1 MGKVLRALRSSPL
14 LAPLADDELL
24 TVAEASQEMI
34 CEPERSIFAQGGWDE
49 RVYILQ
55 EGKVAMHVRLRPGS
69 RCGGEAA
76 AVIDHPGQAFD
87 WSALVDEDRLS
98 VRARCAER
106 TRLIAIDL
114 KRLTHPVRLLILKR
128 LVFYLFAFLQELRLC
143 PFNLADLVELY
154 GSSRL

>member
-1 MGKVLRALRSSPL
+1 MGKVLAALRNSPL

-34 CEPERSIFAQGGWDE
+34 CEPETSIFAQGGWDE

-55 EGKVAMHVRLRPGS
+55 EGKVATHVSLRPGS

-76 AVIDHPGQAFD
+76 AVIDHPGQAFG

-98 VRARCAER
+98 VRARCVER
-106 TRLIAIDL
+106 TRLIGIDL
-114 KRLTHPVRLLILKR
+114 KRLTHSVRLLILKR

-154 GSSRL
+154 GSSRF